1 MSKQLERLKQR
12 QAQIEAQLKAA
23 EAKEKEKER
32 KRETRRK
39 ILVGSYFLEKYRQA
53 DNFAAL
59 QQELE
64 TYLTRKDD
72 RALFGLENKEE
83 S

>member
-1 MSKQLERLKQR
+1 MSKELERLKEK
-12 QAQIEAQLKAA
+12 QAQIVARIKAA

-32 KRETRRK
+32 KNETRRK

-53 DNFAAL
+53 DNFPAL

-72 RALFGLENKEE
+72 RALFNLKSKETE
-83 S
+83 

>member
-1 MSKQLERLKQR
+1 MTKEIERLKQR

-72 RALFGLENKEE
+72 RTLFDLKNKEE
-83 S
+83 V